1 MTANLASLSLSRKPS
16 FMRFIVVL
24 WCLIAALMVDPNAA
38 RADTNQTQEAKILA
52 MGDSLMAWHGAS
64 DNSIADVV
72 GRVLGE
78 PVINRSIGGAKII
91 HALPV
96 TGALGLR
103 ISAQFSG
110 KAAQDKDW
118 VILNGG
124 GNDLYVSCGCGKC
137 RRRMARLI
145 SPDGST
151 GEIPKL
157 VAQIRATGARVAYV
171 GYLRSPGVDSSA
183 DACLELGNT
192 LEKRLDAMA
201 RKDEGV
207 YFISIADMT
216 KYGDRSMHGI
226 DMVHP
231 SRKASNLIGQ
241 RVADV
246 IKKAD
251 KIR

>member
-1 MTANLASLSLSRKPS
+1 
-16 FMRFIVVL
+16 MRFIVVF
-24 WCLIAALMVDPNAA
+24 WCLVAALTIDPDAT
-38 RADTNQTQEAKILA
+38 RADTSQNQNPKILA
-52 MGDSLMAWHGAS
+52 MGDSLMAWHMVSG
-64 DNSIADVV
+64 NSIADAA

-78 PVINRSIGGAKII
+78 PVTNRAIGGAKII
-91 HALPV
+91 HALPL
-96 TGALGLR
+96 TGAMGMR

-110 KAAQDKDW
+110 ASAQGKDW

-124 GNDLYVSCGCGKC
+124 GNDLYLTCGCGKC
-137 RRRMARLI
+137 DRRMARMI
-145 SPDGST
+145 SPDGSS

-157 VAQIRATGARVAYV
+157 VAKIRATGARVAYI
-171 GYLRSPGVDSSA
+171 GYLRSPGVASSA

-201 RKDEGV
+201 RKDKGV

-216 KYGDRSMHGI
+216 KNGDRSMHGI

-241 RVADV
+241 RVANV

-251 KIR
+251 KAR